1 MKQDDINQLLCMT
14 YFRRL
19 WLQYSTLIIYS
30 NTNDEINHI
39 VQETV
44 GQIDIPR
51 SSEAVQGLPLNH
63 PQILDS
69 QSDGMD
75 W

>member
-1 MKQDDINQLLCMT
+1 MYDIFQKIVIT
-14 YFRRL
+14 I
-19 WLQYSTLIIYS
+19 QHA
-30 NTNDEINHI
+30 NHLFKHI
-39 VQETV
+39 ALETV
-44 GQIDIPR
+44 GQIEIPR